1 MAVQALAHDGRGV
14 GRLGN
19 GDAACPGAISDPTAG
34 TVVFIS
40 GALPGQIVR
49 AQAVR
54 RKPRLIEAVA
64 LDILRPAPD
73 AVPPLCPHQRIC
85 GGCPLQIMPYA
96 RQLDWKRQLALDA
109 LTRIGRLDRAMLES
123 VLEAVHPSPRL
134 REFRNKMEFAFGSD
148 REGSLILGLRRR
160 GSLEAIPVP
169 GCVLLPPPA
178 FEIVNAVRDLAARS
192 NFAPYVPRSERDERA
207 AGQRGHMD
215 KGTQPRRGATCAR
228 GRAAGRK
235 TRRQADGDHGF
246 WRFLILRRGRTADN
260 PAPRWW
266 ALCVTS
272 PGDRAR
278 RAAVRA
284 LGKNLLAAFP
294 ALAAFIH
301 EERGSRENLAA
312 GERRVLTLDDQG
324 RERPEAAL
332 LHLPLAD
339 RVFSLDAAS
348 FFQVNTGAA
357 QTLARLA
364 RDMLVP
370 RTPPGGGLLDLYCGV
385 GAPGLVL
392 APSFERVLGLE
403 CDARAVALARSNAAV
418 MGLAHCR
425 YLADDAAALD
435 HRAGTDSGP
444 ISRTWDTALV
454 DPPRAGLSPKA
465 LSNLLKLAPRRLLYI
480 SCNTA
485 TLARDA
491 VLISSQYSLK
501 RLAIVDLFPHTPHLE
516 CLSLWQRAA

>member
-1 MAVQALAHDGRGV
+1 MNEILTVAVQALAHDGRGV

-19 GDAACPGAISDPTAG
+19 GDAACPGALSDPAAG

-40 GALPGQIVR
+40 GGLPGQIVR
-49 AQAVR
+49 AQTVR

-148 REGSLILGLRRR
+148 RDGRLILGLRRR

-169 GCVLLPPPA
+169 ECVLLPPPA
-178 FEIVNAVRDLAARS
+178 CEIVDAVRDLAARS
-192 NFAPYVPRSERDERA
+192 NFAPYVPRPERDERT
-207 AGQRGHMD
+207 AGQR
-215 KGTQPRRGATCAR
+215 
-228 GRAAGRK
+228 
-235 TRRQADGDHGF
+235 DHGF
-246 WRFLILRRGRTADN
+246 WRFLILRRGRTAEN

-278 RAAVRA
+278 RAAVRV

-339 RVFSLDAAS
+339 RLFSLDAAS

-364 RDMLVP
+364 RDMLAP
-370 RTPPGGGLLDLYCGV
+370 HTPPGGGLLDLYCGV

-403 CDARAVALARSNAAV
+403 CDARAVALARSNAAI

-435 HRAGTDSGP
+435 HRAGTGSDP

-454 DPPRAGLSPKA
+454 DPPRAGLSPRA
-465 LSNLLKLAPRRLLYI
+465 LGNLLRLAPRRLLYI
-480 SCNTA
+480 SCNPA

-491 VLISSQYSLK
+491 VRISSQYSLK

-516 CLSLWQRAA
+516 CLSLWQRAP

>member
-19 GDAACPGAISDPTAG
+19 GDAACPGALSDPTAG

-207 AGQRGHMD
+207 AGQRGH
-215 KGTQPRRGATCAR
+215 
-228 GRAAGRK
+228 
-235 TRRQADGDHGF
+235 GF
-246 WRFLILRRGRTADN
+246 WRFLILRRGRTAEN

-364 RDMLVP
+364 RDMLGP

-435 HRAGTDSGP
+435 HRAGTGSGP
-444 ISRTWDTALV
+444 ISRTWDTALA